1 MSRTL
6 ARTAVFALW
15 GVALFMAES
24 HASAQT
30 ARRPTAC
37 SGCISNWF
45 YFDED
50 GGGGVQDWNCGGS
63 SYNGHRGTDFSLSGG
78 NGAIDVGH
86 DLVAVADGVVINAE
100 DGHYDRCRTCD
111 ASVDG
116 RCGTAYGGGF
126 GNFVGIDHGGYRA
139 FYGHMRMGSV
149 RVRTGDRV
157 TCGQVIGQI
166 GSSGCTTG
174 AHVHFETRPPTGGY
188 LTAYDPFV
196 GMCSPLSRSV
206 WTGQGPYRG
215 LPDATCDGT
224 PPPPTC
230 PSGTYA
236 IWTCDGARTQR
247 RRCIDGVDMIEP
259 CTYGCISMPIG
270 VDDLCAEPPDS
281 DGDGARA
288 NIDCDDANSSIF
300 PGAAEI
306 CGDGVDQDCADGDAM
321 CPPPP
326 EDLGVPVELDAA
338 SPPPDAMPDATSAPD
353 MDGDAAAV
361 RPSAVRPGLEG
372 GCGCRVV
379 PRNAHF
385 GMQLFSVCVA
395 LWMGV
400 RLRRT
405 RRRG

>member
-1 MSRTL
+1 MNRIPP
-6 ARTAVFALW
+6 AAVMYVAI
-15 GVALFMAES
+15 GVALLVGKS
-24 HASAQT
+24 RVSAQA

-37 SGCISNWF
+37 DGCISNWY

-50 GGGGVQDWNCGGS
+50 GSGGVQDWNCGRS

-139 FYGHMRMGSV
+139 FYAHMRTGSV

-196 GMCSPLSRSV
+196 GMCSPLARSV

-215 LPDATCDGT
+215 LPDATCDGA
-224 PPPPTC
+224 PPPPVC
-230 PSGTYA
+230 PAGTYS
-236 IWTCDGARTQR
+236 IWTCDAARTQR
-247 RRCIDGVDMIEP
+247 RRCVDGADMIEP
-259 CTYGCISMPIG
+259 CADGCISMPIG
-270 VDDLCAEPPDS
+270 VDDLCAESPDA

-288 NIDCDDANSSIF
+288 DLDCDDANPSIR
-300 PGAAEI
+300 PGAEEV
-306 CGDGVDQDCADGDAM
+306 CGDGVDQDCADGDAA
-321 CPPPP
+321 CPPPG
-326 EDLGVPVELDAA
+326 DLGIPVE
-338 SPPPDAMPDATSAPD
+338 
-353 MDGDAAAV
+353 GDAAADPGDAALGGDGASG
-361 RPSAVRPGLEG
+361 RPSAGARPGLEG
-372 GCGCRVV
+372 GCGCRIASASTRGATTGA
-379 PRNAHF
+379 PLRATW
-385 GMQLFSVCVA
+385 LLLALAVA
-395 LWMGV
+395 
-400 RLRRT
+400 
-405 RRRG
+405 RRRRRRAPM